1 MKKKGILVVLHF
13 WLGAFLMTGINSV
26 TGYSEA
32 GILTAMGLSFLC
44 LGAIWIGSTQS
55 MRRACAKLRKEIY
68 DSVVDA
74 GNQMIVDGK
83 EWRKGC
89 RIDPQ
94 TCSVIYPS

>member
-1 MKKKGILVVLHF
+1 MKKKAILIFLHF
-13 WLGAFLMTGINSV
+13 MLGAFLMTGVNSV
-26 TGYSEA
+26 TGYSDI
-32 GILTAMGLSFLC
+32 GILTAMGVSFLC
-44 LGAIWIGSTQS
+44 LGAIWIGSTQTT
-55 MRRACAKLRKEIY
+55 RRASAKVRKEIY

-83 EWRKGC
+83 EWSKGC